1 MKIECKLKRP
11 GGTHVDMGTAKYHF
25 APLDDGAHVADVE
38 DEAHE
43 ARFLSI
49 SDAYRVYK
57 GSAEGAPAAVILAAT
72 APVKAVKPYWS
83 DSHPES
89 FDIGGK
95 TYAWNEVLD
104 LAVATSGLSAEDWN
118 KLDAEARADLI
129 DDELDKLANIP
140 PAADAAQDDDAIR
153 AALVAQYEAKFGE
166 KPHHNAGIA
175 KIRAKLAEG

>member
-1 MKIECKLKRP
+1 MKIECKLKRA

-25 APLDDGAHVADVE
+25 APLEDGAHVANVE

-49 SDAYRVYK
+49 SEAYRVYK
-57 GSAEGAPAAVILAAT
+57 GSAEGAPAAVIVAAT
-72 APVKAVKPYWS
+72 APAKVVKPYWS
-83 DSHPES
+83 DTHPES

-95 TYAWNEVLD
+95 TYNWTEVLD

-118 KLDAEARADLI
+118 KLNAEARADLI
-129 DDELDKLANIP
+129 DDELDKLAEGK
-140 PAADAAQDDDAIR
+140 ADDGAEQDDDALR
-153 AALVAQYEAKFGE
+153 AELVAQFEAKFGK

-175 KIRAKLAEG
+175 KIRADLAED